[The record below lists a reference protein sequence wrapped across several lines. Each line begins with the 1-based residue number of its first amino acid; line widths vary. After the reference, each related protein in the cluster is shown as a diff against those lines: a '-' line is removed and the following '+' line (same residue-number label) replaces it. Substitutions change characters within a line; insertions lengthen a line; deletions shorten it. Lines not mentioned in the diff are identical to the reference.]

1 MELSALEPKAG
12 VGYGRRSY
20 TPDKRAH
27 NSDCDCVAPFL
38 FFVSEKQQPTI
49 RDWGTS
55 YVIGASDDVVPD
67 NTETWKNKERF
78 FKI

>member
-12 VGYGRRSY
+12 VGCGRSS
-20 TPDKRAH
+20 TADKRAH
-27 NSDCDCVAPFL
+27 NSDCDCVTPFL

-55 YVIGASDDVVPD
+55 YVIRVFDEVVPD
-67 NTETWKNKERF
+67 NIETWKSK
-78 FKI
+78 

>member
-38 FFVSEKQQPTI
+38 FFVSESNNQQLETGGPH
-49 RDWGTS
+49 
-55 YVIGASDDVVPD
+55 VIGASDEVVPD